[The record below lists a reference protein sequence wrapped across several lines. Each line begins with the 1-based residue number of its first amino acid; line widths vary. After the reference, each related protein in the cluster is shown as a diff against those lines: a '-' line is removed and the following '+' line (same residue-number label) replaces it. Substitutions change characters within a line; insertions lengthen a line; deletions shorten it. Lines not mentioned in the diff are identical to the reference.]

1 MLLRTIPRGKA
12 SSLVCREMSD
22 PSTRWTDDRTARPK
36 PSRRMQK
43 VKWRIRGLKVQ
54 SVVHPVDRAQNNISA
69 IENYV
74 NVLHQAASA
83 TSLTP
88 WSSPSNR
95 HSTTSSGHG
104 SEPHVAHRPA
114 DRHAVLRARRGA
126 FVERPQIALARRA
139 TDTRRRIRSCSGDIR
154 RPGQGLDPPARE
166 ETLRVRRRS
175 NARAAHSPDRRDLRP
190 SSGRDPVRPELITQG
205 RRWRCL
211 VHDLGG
217 ARGGRRATRGFVCQD
232 VEIWHRGA
240 VGITGQGPA
249 TWACRPAW
257 AGGPGQGDRGC
268 GSAGRAPTLAMSG
281 RRCECSRNRYSSCS
295 PSSVSVGAAPARPR
309 HRRDIAGG
317 CPSSP
322 ERLLGCPAAA
332 TTLLLQA

>member
-1 MLLRTIPRGKA
+1 M
-12 SSLVCREMSD
+12 
-22 PSTRWTDDRTARPK
+22 
-36 PSRRMQK
+36 
-43 VKWRIRGLKVQ
+43 
-54 SVVHPVDRAQNNISA
+54 
-69 IENYV
+69 
-74 NVLHQAASA
+74 
-83 TSLTP
+83 
-88 WSSPSNR
+88 
-95 HSTTSSGHG
+95 
-104 SEPHVAHRPA
+104 
-114 DRHAVLRARRGA
+114 
-126 FVERPQIALARRA
+126 
-139 TDTRRRIRSCSGDIR
+139 
-154 RPGQGLDPPARE
+154 
-166 ETLRVRRRS
+166 RRRS

-217 ARGGRRATRGFVCQD
+217 ARGGRRATRGFVCKD

-240 VGITGQGPA
+240 VGFTGQGPA

-257 AGGPGQGDRGC
+257 AVGPGQGDRGC
-268 GSAGRAPTLAMSG
+268 GSAGRAPTSAMSD

-332 TTLLLQA
+332 TTLRRRGVKLGSVSRRRRRPAFVVVRASRRRLHAPCLARISRPSAVRCRRETANGG